1 MCSLSSLGDDLLY
14 HILRSVGP
22 ADAVRLAQTS
32 PCWGRILTSS
42 ATGLR
47 VWKPFAIRRWGTAVS
62 LGDSSDEH
70 ESADNDQGGG
80 NGLSSSIVKSDYE
93 TCTSHKHAVSAWYGY
108 YRHRSSSFSGRPKQ
122 ISHLDLIQEQ
132 YGTDPYKLLAA
143 CILCSRTSGGYIIR
157 TVVHD
162 FLQKY
167 PTPTDV
173 IEANITVMAEEL
185 HPLGLNRERTIK
197 RFASGFVLPWR
208 EVKELHGCGAFA
220 ASSHDVFCKGDWKAV
235 LSDKKADRNVKAY
248 AAFFRRLLAN
258 KGDSDAE
265 SEEVREEEERAEA
278 QRIKKRKQRRPPKV
292 RKPLP
297 ERSKKKRNT
306 AREGSRKSPRNR

>member
-1 MCSLSSLGDDLLY
+1 MCSLSTLGDDLLY
-14 HILRSVGP
+14 HILRGIGP

-32 PCWGRILTSS
+32 LCWEAKVLTSNV
-42 ATGLR
+42 TGQR
-47 VWKPFAIRRWGTAVS
+47 VWKPFAIHRWGTAVS
-62 LGDSSDEH
+62 LGDSDKH
-70 ESADNDQGGG
+70 RSADNEQGGG
-80 NGLSSSIVKSDYE
+80 NGLSSSMVKSDDD
-93 TCTSHKHAVSAWYGY
+93 TSHKHVVSAWYGY

-132 YGTDPYKLLAA
+132 YGTDPYKLLTA

-220 ASSHDVFCKGDWKAV
+220 ASSHDVFCKGDWKTV
-235 LSDKKADRNVKAY
+235 LRDKKADRNVKAY
-248 AAFFRRLLAN
+248 AAFCRRLLAS

-265 SEEVREEEERAEA
+265 AEEAREEEKRAEA
-278 QRIKKRKQRRPPKV
+278 QRIKERKQRRPPKV

-297 ERSKKKRNT
+297 ERSKKKRIT